1 MKKLLETL
9 YVLTPDSYLYERNDN
24 ICLSIGGNE
33 KASVPASQVESIV
46 IFGKNTVSTHLLGL
60 CAEHGI
66 TVSFL
71 DRNGRFLSRA
81 CGPVNGN
88 VLLRKR
94 QYAAM
99 EDTEHVLLLVR
110 DLLYGKL
117 RNSKEVLLRHA
128 RNEEDGQSLY
138 QAAEQLAALAKQM
151 EGCTNVDSLRGIEGI
166 AASTYF
172 EQFDR
177 LLSESCGFRFGQ
189 RSRKP
194 PKNEVNAVLSFLYT
208 MLVHDMRSALE
219 TVGLDPAAGYLHAL
233 RPGRPSLALDMM
245 EELRAPLC
253 DRMTLTLFNKGQLS
267 KNDFE
272 HVSQAVYL
280 NDAGRKKVLS
290 QWRSRKQEQ
299 IVHPFLK
306 ERIPIGLIPYAQSM
320 LFARVLRGDL
330 DRYPPFLWR

>member
-9 YVLTPDSYLYERNDN
+9 YVLTPESYLYERNDN

-33 KASVPASQVESIV
+33 RASVPASQVESIV
-46 IFGKNTVSTHLLGL
+46 FFGKNTLSTHLLGL
-60 CAEHGI
+60 CASHGI
-66 TVSFL
+66 TVSFM
-71 DRNGRFLSRA
+71 DANGRFLSRM
-81 CGPVNGN
+81 CGPVSGN

-99 EDTEHVLLLVR
+99 ENDEFVLRFVR

-128 RNEEDGQSLY
+128 RKGENGQSLY
-138 QAAEQLAALAKQM
+138 QAAEQLALLAKQM
-151 EGCTNVDSLRGIEGI
+151 GTCLDVDSLRGMEGA

-172 EQFDR
+172 EQFDCM
-177 LLSESCGFRFGQ
+177 LSSPSGFRFER

-194 PKNEVNAVLSFLYT
+194 PRNEVNAVLSFLYT
-208 MLVHDMRSALE
+208 MLAHDMSAALE
-219 TVGLDPAAGYLHAL
+219 TVGLDPAAGYLHTL

-253 DRMTLTLFNKGQLS
+253 DRLTLTMLNKGQLS
-267 KNDFE
+267 GRDFE
-272 HVSQAVYL
+272 RVSQAVYL
-280 NDAGRKKVLS
+280 NDAGRKKVLT
-290 QWRSRKQEQ
+290 QWRARKQEQ
-299 IVHPFLK
+299 ITHPFLK
-306 ERIPIGLIPYAQSM
+306 EKMPIGIIPYAQSM

-330 DRYPPFLWR
+330 DQYPPFVWR